1 MSWSRWF
8 QSKFEFC
15 MLMFEGVHAFD
26 LYVLRMCR
34 EELIALQA
42 ELSKVREEAGGPAK
56 QV

>member
-1 MSWSRWF
+1 
-8 QSKFEFC
+8 